1 MKHCPACNFS
11 FPDFHRV
18 CDFDGTELVP
28 DSEPLSLV
36 PSSPASRFRSTLQSP
51 VFWGGLLAF
60 AVVANTFLFALYDA
74 HRRATLA
81 VNDQPSPATPAA
93 IGSVTPSAQTRE
105 LWPNL
110 SSKPGPSPR
119 ADSHISRLAASPA
132 SQRRLAKTSRTLS
145 RHQNT
150 YAASRPNRYDGPARP
165 ASRASASQSVLN
177 TESANPKQQQSPPA
191 RRRNLSSEERPSE
204 IAARSDSRRTS
215 PEKDGKLTSMLKA
228 TWHVLKKPFR
238 F

>member
-1 MKHCPACNFS
+1 MKHCPACNLS
-11 FPDFHRV
+11 FPDFHKV

-36 PSSPASRFRSTLQSP
+36 QSSPASRFRSTLQSP

-74 HRRATLA
+74 HRRAMLA
-81 VNDQPSPATPAA
+81 VNAPPSPATPAA
-93 IGSVTPSAQTRE
+93 IGSVTPTAQTRE

-110 SSKPGPSPR
+110 SDKPAPSTR
-119 ADSHISRLAASPA
+119 ARSNVSRLAASPA
-132 SQRRLAKTSRTLS
+132 SQRRPARTSRTLS
-145 RHQNT
+145 RQQKT
-150 YAASRPNRYDGPARP
+150 SVASRPNRDDRPAQP
-165 ASRASASQSVLN
+165 ASRASASQTVLN
-177 TESANPKQQQSPPA
+177 TESGTKPQQSAPA

-204 IAARSDSRRTS
+204 IATRSDSRRTS